1 MRNEFLKVLQQDPA
15 FLPLF
20 TKCILCGIAQGKEPF
35 SSSHLDSCT
44 GAMLIAPLKPN
55 GLPLPVQISD
65 MFRAIVTSYAVAKVF
80 KSKEAIYFIETG
92 AGRTDP
98 RYA

>member
-1 MRNEFLKVLQQDPA
+1 MRNEFLKVLQQDLD

-35 SSSHLDSCT
+35 YSSHLDSCT

-55 GLPLPVQISD
+55 CLPRPVQIPD
-65 MFRAIVTSYAVAKVF
+65 MFRAIITSYAVAKVF
-80 KSKEAIYFIETG
+80 KSKEDLTFI
-92 AGRTDP
+92 
-98 RYA
+98 